1 MSVML
6 MAIVCEPL
14 IVELHIVEPS
24 HISQLT
30 THKSQLLLNYQNPVD
45 ASLMYLLE
53 SKIFEQTNRMKL
65 SIQRRTFDLISIAY
79 SRCYVS
85 KCLLGNSQ

>member
-30 THKSQLLLNYQNPVD
+30 SYNKVTIPKSQVTT
-45 ASLMYLLE
+45 AA
-53 SKIFEQTNRMKL
+53 KL
-65 SIQRRTFDLISIAY
+65 SES
-79 SRCYVS
+79 S
-85 KCLLGNSQ
+85 